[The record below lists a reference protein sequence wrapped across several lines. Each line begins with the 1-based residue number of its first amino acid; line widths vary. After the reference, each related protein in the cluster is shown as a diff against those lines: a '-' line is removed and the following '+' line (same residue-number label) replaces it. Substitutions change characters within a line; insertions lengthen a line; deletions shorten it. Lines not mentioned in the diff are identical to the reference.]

1 MALTVEKRLTP
12 SKKWMVLSIF
22 IALGASAIVSA
33 ILLKFTGADVGM
45 AYAALF
51 DGAFGDTRAIGKT
64 LIKATPII
72 LTGIAVTV
80 AFRAK
85 IWNIG
90 AEGQLFAGA
99 LASYWAYLLLGPGAG
114 VYILPLIFL
123 AGFIGGGLY
132 GGLAG
137 FLRSRFRIN
146 EVLTTVMLNYVII
159 FFMSF
164 MLVSGPWRDPSS
176 HFAQTPR
183 IDKSV
188 WLPKIM
194 DGSKLHIGF
203 LIAVVC
209 AIAVYVMLTRSSLGY
224 EIRAVGHNPRASKFK
239 GINVGKTAILAM
251 CISGGLAGL
260 AGVTEVFGVA
270 YRLKGEISHGYGF
283 TGIIVAVLA
292 VLNPLAVIFVAVF
305 FGAFAVGGVVM
316 QVATGVPSVITS
328 AIEAIILLFFLAAG
342 TLTHFQ
348 IVWKDKT

>member
-1 MALTVEKRLTP
+1 MAFTVEKRLAP
-12 SKKWMVLSIF
+12 SKKWMVFSIF

-33 ILLKFTGADVGM
+33 ILLKFTGADVGV
-45 AYAALF
+45 AYAAMF
-51 DGAFGDTRAIGKT
+51 DGAFGDKRAIGKT

-114 VYILPLIFL
+114 AYILPLIC
-123 AGFIGGGLY
+123 
-132 GGLAG
+132 LAG
-137 FLRSRFRIN
+137 FLRSRFQIN

-209 AIAVYVMLTRSSLGY
+209 AIAVYVMLTRSSFGY

-348 IVWKDKT
+348 IVWKDKR